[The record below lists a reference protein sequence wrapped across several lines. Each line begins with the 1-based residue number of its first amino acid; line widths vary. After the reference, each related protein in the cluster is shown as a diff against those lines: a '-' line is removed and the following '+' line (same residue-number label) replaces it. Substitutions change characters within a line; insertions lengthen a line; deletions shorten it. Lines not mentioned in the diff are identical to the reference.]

1 MSDNL
6 HMQLFSLVVFG
17 AVALSVVMS
26 LILLVGRGSAYDQIG
41 QGGFAQDGER
51 GGGAPAP
58 ALESPAG
65 RAERETEVRQLLQA
79 RSERLVRQGR
89 PALDVESEVARLLG
103 PQTGGIGAPVSGVP
117 VSGAHDAALTAEVRQ
132 LVVARNERRARQGL
146 PALEVEAE
154 VARTLRELDP

>member
-6 HMQLFSLVVFG
+6 PVQLFSLVVFG

-51 GGGAPAP
+51 GGGPPAPAP
-58 ALESPAG
+58 ESLAG

-103 PQTGGIGAPVSGVP
+103 PQTGGTGAPG
-117 VSGAHDAALTAEVRQ
+117 SGAHDAALTAEVRQ
-132 LVVARNERRARQGL
+132 FVIARNERRARQGL

-154 VARTLRELDP
+154 MARTLEELDR